1 MRIVSTLAVILL
13 HTCSALIDNAMIYEL
28 SVDQYYVLTDIVHL
42 MTWTVPIFFMV
53 SGALLIDEHKE
64 ITYSFIWKKYCK
76 RIILALV
83 IFGVPFSMMEIFVN
97 TREIS
102 LLTFLH
108 ACLNLLT
115 GDSWAHLWY
124 LYTLIGLYLELPIV
138 NVFLVKQKD
147 KRVLCLRYYF
157 LFSIF

>member
-1 MRIVSTLAVILL
+1 MTYKIIDFKDRLINETGDDNVNKQADISVMRIVSTLAVILL
-13 HTCSALIDNAMIYEL
+13 HTCSALTDNAMIYEL

-42 MTWTVPIFFMV
+42 MTWAVPIFFMV

-102 LLTFLH
+102 L
-108 ACLNLLT
+108 
-115 GDSWAHLWY
+115 
-124 LYTLIGLYLELPIV
+124 
-138 NVFLVKQKD
+138 
-147 KRVLCLRYYF
+147 
-157 LFSIF
+157 